1 MSRPLVEID
10 TLAAFDTH
18 LDGTAGMCGWFVQSL
33 DLSDRSRALTE
44 HDPRAAVFLGCTF
57 APGVE
62 EQLRRRG
69 ALVFPRLPDLP
80 FDPYRG
86 SLYDAVELY
95 GPQGLSAGARY
106 SDSPDAAVYAWSQ
119 TSGPPSLGHALATAL
134 HDHAITDA
142 LDDATADLDP
152 HRLVGVMGGH
162 ALLRGEPTYA
172 AAADL
177 GSRLAAAGRTVLTG
191 GGPGAM
197 EAANLGAYLST
208 DPGALP
214 AALELLAAA
223 PGYRTGIDR
232 WLRTAFAVR
241 ERWPVEHAGRS
252 LSVPTWFYGHEPT
265 NVFATG
271 IAKYFANA
279 VREDTLLH
287 RCRGGIV
294 YLPGQAGTVQEI
306 FQATTENF
314 YAAEAARIAPMVL
327 VGVEYWTSVYPAW
340 PLLQRLAAGRPMGS
354 AISCVDSVAE
364 AAELLL

>member
-10 TLAAFDTH
+10 TLAAFDH
-18 LDGTAGMCGWFVQSL
+18 HVDQAAGMSGWFVQSL
-33 DLSDRSRALTE
+33 DLSDRTRALTE

-86 SLYDAVELY
+86 SLYDASELY
-95 GPQGLSAGARY
+95 GPQRLSRHARY
-106 SDSPDAAVYAWSQ
+106 SDSLDATVHAWSQ
-119 TSGPPSLGHALATAL
+119 TSGPPSLGHALATTL

-142 LDDATADLDP
+142 LDDATAHLDP
-152 HRLVGVMGGH
+152 RQLVGVMGGH
-162 ALLRGEPTYA
+162 ALLRGEPAYA

-197 EAANLGAYLST
+197 EAANLGAYLSP
-208 DPGALP
+208 DPASLP
-214 AALELLAAA
+214 VALEQLAAA
-223 PGYRTGIDR
+223 PGYRADLDR
-232 WLRTAFAVR
+232 WVRTAFAVR

-306 FQATTENF
+306 FQAATENF
-314 YAAEAARIAPMVL
+314 YAADPERIAPMVL
-327 VGVEYWTSVYPAW
+327 VGVDYWTATYPAW
-340 PLLQRLAAGRPMGS
+340 PLLQRLAAGRPMG
-354 AISCVDSVAE
+354 AAVSCVDSVSE